1 MNNALPCVILAGGLG
16 TRLTPVTTAIPKPM
30 VPVAGQP
37 FLTYLLEQ
45 VRAAG
50 CTDVVLCIGY
60 RGQVIADYFGDGSA
74 YGLRLRYS
82 QEEQLRGTAGA
93 LALARA
99 LLPPGPFFVLN
110 GDSYCP
116 VDFAA
121 LQAHHGAHH
130 AQATIVAAHVP
141 DASSYGR
148 LVIGA
153 DDASVAFEEKGQ
165 AAGPSEVNAGIYLL
179 EPNVLKLIPPGQPYS
194 LERDLFPRLTGRG
207 LYAFRQAAGF
217 LDIGTP
223 ATLAASQTLL
233 PALHHSGLYAA
244 A

>member
-16 TRLTPVTTAIPKPM
+16 TRLAPVTAAIPKPM
-30 VPVAGQP
+30 VAIAGQP

-60 RGQVIADYFGDGSA
+60 RGQVIVDHFGDGSA

-93 LALARA
+93 LAQACP

-116 VDFAA
+116 VDFVA

-130 AQATIVAAHVP
+130 AQATIVASHVP

-153 DDASVAFEEKGQ
+153 DDAIVAFEEKGQ
-165 AAGPSEVNAGIYLL
+165 AAGPSAVNAGVYLL
-179 EPNVLKLIPPGQPYS
+179 EATMLALIPPDQPYS
-194 LERDLFPRLTGRG
+194 LERDLFPRLTGCG

-223 ATLAASQTLL
+223 ATLAAAQTLL
-233 PALHHSGLYAA
+233 PTLHHRSLYAA

>member
-16 TRLTPVTTAIPKPM
+16 TRLAPATTAIPKPM
-30 VPVAGQP
+30 VPVAGRP
-37 FLTYLLEQ
+37 FLVYLLEQ

-50 CTDVVLCIGY
+50 CTDVGLCIGY
-60 RGQVIADYFGDGSA
+60 RGQTIADYFGDGSA

-82 QEEQLRGTAGA
+82 QEEALRGTAGA
-93 LALARA
+93 LAQARP

-121 LQAHHGAHH
+121 LQAHHQAHN

-141 DASSYGR
+141 DASPYGR

-153 DDASVAFEEKGQ
+153 DDAIVAFEEKGQ
-165 AAGPSEVNAGIYLL
+165 AAGPSAVNAGVYLL
-179 EPNVLKLIPPGQPYS
+179 ETTVLDLIPPDQPYS

-207 LYAFRQAAGF
+207 LYAFRQTARF

-223 ATLAASQTLL
+223 SALAAAQTLL
-233 PALHHSGLYAA
+233 PALHH
-244 A
+244 